1 MALPEIVIGSKL
13 DAKGFKQA
21 ESAMETLGKSVK
33 KLAIAFGVTFSA
45 QKIAVFG
52 KTSVKAFLD
61 DEKAAKALTKSLNN
75 MGLAFQDS
83 RIKAYV
89 SSLEAATG
97 VSDDLLRPAL
107 QGLLST
113 TGSVTKSQELLKLAI
128 DVAAGSGEKLTT
140 VASDLSMAFVGNTK
154 GLKKYNLGLTQSQL
168 QTMRFSDI
176 QDKLNQ
182 QFSGQNAAYL
192 DTYAGKLSLV
202 QVAYD
207 NMQETIGKGL
217 IDSFSLLAGE
227 SGIGGATTAM
237 EQFGVAA
244 SETLLG
250 VAAILKKITPTGV
263 AGEPG
268 FWHDLY
274 IAFGGQIIEDIRKIG
289 RSTAAQSLPGAPGV
303 ISGKS
308 LGGAA
313 YTAAQ
318 NKANEAAIKQQQM
331 LKKIEDERI
340 KNQQKILANA
350 KKAAAEAQKKLVLDK
365 AAAFLKQGENLF
377 DLERIQLAAAALGK
391 QTEEDK
397 VRIRLKQELLDLED
411 AINDGNVQAAVK
423 LAQSITN
430 DAQLLGQLRGDMV
443 KLGDVPDPFAEWLL
457 TLQAIAAQLA
467 ALANYVP
474 PIVNS
479 IGIGMG
485 GFNAGSARMGESA
498 GNAAA
503 GLPANSLTNSMG
515 FGDEHLGALARQGA
529 VQNINVVV
537 NNAGSTITERDLVSS
552 ITQGIYNNQASGIPI
567 NYSTVY

>member
-45 QKIAVFG
+45 QKIAAFG

-289 RSTAAQSLPGAPGV
+289 RSTAAQALPGAPGV

-411 AINDGNVQAAVK
+411 AINDGNVQAAAK

>member
-45 QKIAVFG
+45 QKIAAFG
-52 KTSVKAFLD
+52 KSSVKAFLD
-61 DEKAAKALTKSLNN
+61 DEKAATALTKSLNN
-75 MGLAFQDS
+75 MGLAFEDS

-97 VSDDLLRPAL
+97 VADDLLRPAL

-168 QTMRFSDI
+168 QTMRFTDI

-192 DTYAGKLSLV
+192 NTYAGKLSLV

-289 RSTAAQSLPGAPGV
+289 RSTAAQALPGAPGV

-308 LGGAA
+308 LSGAA

-411 AINDGNVQAAVK
+411 AINDGNVQAAAR

-474 PIVNS
+474 PIVS
-479 IGIGMG
+479 AIGIGMG

-503 GLPANSLTNSMG
+503 GLPANSLSDFMG
-515 FGDEHLGALARQGA
+515 FGDEHLGALARQGG

-552 ITQGIYNNQASGIPI
+552 ITQGIYNNQAAGIPI

>member
-45 QKIAVFG
+45 QKIAAFG
-52 KTSVKAFLD
+52 KSSVKAFLD
-61 DEKAAKALTKSLNN
+61 DEKAATALTKSLNN
-75 MGLAFQDS
+75 MGLAFEDS

-97 VSDDLLRPAL
+97 VADDLLRPAL

-168 QTMRFSDI
+168 QTMRFTDI

-289 RSTAAQSLPGAPGV
+289 RSTAAQALPGAPGV

-308 LGGAA
+308 LSGAA

-411 AINDGNVQAAVK
+411 AINDGNVQAAAR

-474 PIVNS
+474 PIVS
-479 IGIGMG
+479 AIGIGMG

-503 GLPANSLTNSMG
+503 GLPANSLSDFMG
-515 FGDEHLGALARQGA
+515 FGDEHLGALARQGG

-552 ITQGIYNNQASGIPI
+552 ITQGIYNNQAAGIPI
-567 NYSTVY
+567 NYNTVY

>member
-45 QKIAVFG
+45 QKIAAFG
-52 KTSVKAFLD
+52 KSSVKAFLD
-61 DEKAAKALTKSLNN
+61 DEKAATALTKSLNN
-75 MGLAFQDS
+75 MGLAFEDS

-97 VSDDLLRPAL
+97 VADDLLRPAL

-168 QTMRFSDI
+168 QTMRFTDI

-289 RSTAAQSLPGAPGV
+289 RSTAAQALPGAPGV

-308 LGGAA
+308 LSGAA

-411 AINDGNVQAAVK
+411 AINDGNVQAAAR

-474 PIVNS
+474 PIVS
-479 IGIGMG
+479 AIGIGMG

-503 GLPANSLTNSMG
+503 GLPANSLSDFMG
-515 FGDEHLGALARQGA
+515 FGDEHLGALARQGG

-552 ITQGIYNNQASGIPI
+552 ITQGIYNNQAAGIPI

>member
-75 MGLAFQDS
+75 MGLAFEDS

-97 VSDDLLRPAL
+97 VSDNLLRPAL

-168 QTMRFSDI
+168 QTMRFTDI

-289 RSTAAQSLPGAPGV
+289 RSTAAQALPGAPGV

-308 LGGAA
+308 LSGAA

-411 AINDGNVQAAVK
+411 AINDGNVQAAAK

-474 PIVNS
+474 PIVS
-479 IGIGMG
+479 AIGIGMG

-503 GLPANSLTNSMG
+503 GLPANSLSDFMG
-515 FGDEHLGALARQGA
+515 FGDEHLGALARQGG

-552 ITQGIYNNQASGIPI
+552 ITQGIYNNQAAGIPI

>member
-45 QKIAVFG
+45 QKIAAFG

-75 MGLAFQDS
+75 MGLAFEDS

-168 QTMRFSDI
+168 QTMRFTDI
-176 QDKLNQ
+176 QDKFNQ

-227 SGIGGATTAM
+227 NGIGGATTAM

-289 RSTAAQSLPGAPGV
+289 RSTAAQALPGAPGV

-308 LGGAA
+308 LSGAA

-411 AINDGNVQAAVK
+411 AINDGNVQAAAK

-474 PIVNS
+474 PIVS
-479 IGIGMG
+479 AIGIGMG

-503 GLPANSLTNSMG
+503 GLPANSLSDFMG
-515 FGDEHLGALARQGA
+515 FGDEHLGALARQGG

-552 ITQGIYNNQASGIPI
+552 ITEGIYNNQASGTPI
-567 NYSTVY
+567 TYSTVY